1 MPSNK
6 NSGRIVKARSSR
18 FSTPHQKNHRWESFT
33 TKIAK
38 FNSLQ
43 PLRKVRR
50 HDLDN
55 EDLSAVTSYF
65 QTALQ
70 KWGELNISKGFV
82 SFKREVLYIS
92 ESLPQILHFE
102 GKIFES
108 LATHIEMQEK
118 EALEPLLDLLTALAH
133 DLGVRFEKYYAR
145 SLDLVVAIAGRP
157 QSVEVIE
164 WSFGALAFLFKY
176 LSKLLVPDLR
186 PTYKV
191 MVPLLGRS
199 KHPPHIARFAA
210 EALSFLVKKAA
221 APSQREISLPIFV
234 SHVRDDLLTM
244 TEDRQFM
251 LYRDGIMTMFAE
263 AIKGTDHAIH
273 STGPAIAKC
282 LIESIPQ
289 EEKQLTETMTWTDT
303 VCGILTSTIH
313 HATHDT
319 FEPLPEAVLDECAAQ
334 IERLDSDSSPWATLP
349 LFKILGVLAGTRKG
363 SRIANWPQLVS
374 TLDKLLKKLTQSAHQ
389 NASDAGPAVWKV
401 VMLNTAI
408 VWLQAPM
415 DAIIAHLTSLSQ
427 ALTSEPLMAWYIPFC
442 SYFCELDAG
451 RFNSLF
457 RTDFQKFV
465 AAHWSQ
471 EQNEEVLCVL
481 LPKMIENRGFAGGS
495 DKDGCKLPQAWQDHI
510 VSKFERLEIAP
521 FPERGPYDK
530 DPQVWRDKC
539 LPKYSALLQLLEMA
553 WVHPSTNARVAEL
566 LLRKLK
572 LALRPSST
580 LDSDEVHFIVS
591 QGFHAYLRMSQA
603 AGDIDPALRP
613 LLRAAL
619 PRFARSIG
627 FLQAYLAYEQNM
639 RQTQNLDNQS
649 RSSSESSAAEGDK
662 VETSLVENLSSSSH
676 QMRLASLELLQ
687 HNAETD
693 ESKEVLSTMI
703 YAENTP
709 LSHAETRNIAMT
721 LRRLAKQHGLLSD
734 GACMKAAIPRFLFG
748 MLTVQMAPVWDEAV
762 GALEIIAQDKAGEET
777 MSALAFEWVAAP
789 SMRYRGSDSPG
800 FTQKRRIVTEFDCT
814 NVHRLENAA
823 DKLQRIVIE
832 PEEQMLQWFDDKQQ
846 TAKPVPE
853 TARSRALKVLD
864 AIPSSAER
872 KSRQLVPYFLS
883 WAHEEDATPDT
894 ERGADEPEEDSTWSL
909 ADRKALL
916 SIFSRFVNPRVLY
929 LHEKVH
935 TGLLGLMANGDIE
948 IQKAALKAILAW
960 KQPGVKPYQENLEF
974 LLDEARFKS
983 ELTSFLHGEGLIKPE
998 HRPELMP
1005 VLLRLLYGRSIS
1017 KKGAASGRHGLHAT
1031 RVAVLRSLTVED
1043 MGQFLQIATGRLG
1056 EVKVVGT
1063 AAESAKIY
1071 DTPLIPL
1078 RRQMGFL
1085 NMISSF
1091 ISELGSNVTPYMET
1105 LLNSVLYCLIFASR
1119 NLNQTAQETSS
1130 ADGDEDEEDVD
1141 QVVSPQGLL
1150 KSVRTAGIK
1159 CLVALFQNGQKFQ
1172 WEPYHEVI
1180 IDEVVAPRA
1189 GNLPQENAQGVSGM
1203 LQLLSTWS
1211 KLPRAALLLGPQG
1224 SSLPDGILPK
1234 IVEILVLEKAK
1245 NDVKIHALTM
1255 IESLCKLSVAP
1266 ASESEFNELIK
1277 TDVLGPCLPMILT
1290 NLSILLEAPSTNTD
1304 LLDACVDTMLALAP
1318 ILRQSN
1324 NVEPILKNATFLL
1337 QQPARRVNPRT
1348 KGRVLLVL
1356 EDFVKLLDMNAAS
1369 SLWADM
1375 YTATTSLFSY
1385 FKDRENRQALSRVML
1400 ALAEQD
1406 KEITEV
1412 AELCVK
1418 LNSFQERR
1426 LDEPDYDKRLE
1437 AYNTISRKEDAS
1449 LSTKQWLPLLHNA
1462 IFFLRVDEE
1471 FGILATNAADL
1482 LRKLINAT
1490 AACADLND
1498 KAVLER
1504 YLRDVLLPA
1513 LYAGAKESSE
1523 TVRREHLRVFSMIL
1537 TIMPTWEPVADLIAL
1552 QPEQSEAGTEPP
1564 FFFNILSPAVSRQL
1578 EALRTLEAANLTHQM
1593 GSQNIT
1599 QFFLPLLEHFIYG
1612 RESGSDDHGLG
1623 AQATDTIGQLA
1634 VSLDWKHYRTTLGR
1648 YISYIGSRQEV
1659 QKQTMRLLGKF
1670 TDALVTSA
1678 PTVDEDAMD
1687 VDATPTKFRL
1697 ATTLPQQGK
1706 LNTDIAEMFL
1716 PPLMK
1721 HLHEKDESEV
1731 SYRVPVGV
1739 VIVNLMRILPEE
1751 QMAQRLAGV
1760 LTDICHI
1767 LRSKSVESRDLAR
1780 DTLVKISVI
1789 LGPSYFGFMLKELRS
1804 SLTRGYQLHVLSY
1817 TVHSIMV
1824 AILPQVAPGGLDYCL
1839 PNIVMII
1846 MDDIF
1851 GVVGQEKD
1859 AEGYT
1864 TQTKEIKSS
1873 KSQDS
1878 MELAAK
1884 TASINRLIDL
1894 IRPLQALLMQ
1904 KVDLKMVRKIE
1915 ILLDR
1920 ITSGLVQNPGAE
1932 TTDTLVFCY
1941 EIIKEV
1947 HRSQKPQAEKK
1958 LDPRVKKY
1966 LYQKGAKK
1974 NDRGTT
1980 TKHTHK
1986 IVRFAF
1992 DILRSM
1998 FKKYDSLRTPANI
2011 VGLIP
2016 IVGDAIIGDEDDVKI
2031 SAFRLLGVIVKVP
2044 FTPEEEGGIY
2054 KVAVRE
2060 ATKSISNTT
2069 STTSDISQAALKM
2082 LAVVLRDKKDVAIK
2096 DAAVDVLLGKLK
2108 DDLTEP
2114 LYRHVTFNF
2123 LRAVLERRVETA
2135 TVYDTMDH
2143 VGTVMITND
2152 DKDTRDL
2159 ARGAFFQFIREYPQ
2173 TKARWTKQ
2181 LDFVV
2186 ANLKYKREGGRLSVM
2201 EMIHLLLRKSS
2212 DEFVQEV
2219 VGMCFI
2225 PLFMVIANDDSEKC
2239 RLAAGQLLKQMF
2251 EAADKQQTR
2260 KFLALLRSWLG
2271 KDDNATIQTITL
2283 LVFDYY
2289 FEASEDASKNSKD
2302 YKLVLGHVKKIIE
2315 VDTIENQDA
2324 QLLLRA
2330 ISLIRT
2336 MMQAFP
2342 DEVLSQAGLPLLENG
2357 ARCLK
2362 HDDPAVKLAAMQLV
2376 TTYLADFGK
2385 GGSSKTD
2392 GQVIMTGAHGLALTI
2407 DSASML
2413 VRVALGVLNGQQI
2426 EEPLAT
2432 EAAQVLIFMAPRLP
2446 DAEVNVEEA
2455 EEEEDAGEKDDDVEE
2470 QDSRLMNLQKVFRK
2484 LSTILRK
2491 EIPPRGIAINGKTA
2505 AMEVFETICRRASID
2520 RLRPA
2525 FKTLL
2530 TPLHNLTDPSIH
2542 APYSL
2547 DEDFKTKHEALK
2559 TRAQI
2564 MMDAL
2569 QKKFGTAD
2577 YSRQLL
2583 EIREEVR
2590 ERRQQR
2596 SSKRKIEAI
2605 AHPEKYGRDKRKKF
2619 VKEKERRKIRG
2630 KEQRTARQAY
2640 KGW

>member
-6 NSGRIVKARSSR
+6 NSGRIVKARSSKHL
-18 FSTPHQKNHRWESFT
+18 TPHQKNHRWESFT

-50 HDLDN
+50 HDLDT
-55 EDLSAVTSYF
+55 EDLSAATSYF
-65 QTALQ
+65 QTGLQ

-82 SFKREVLYIS
+82 SFKREVLSIS

-102 GKIFES
+102 QRIVDS
-108 LATHIEMQEK
+108 LAKHIEMQEK

-133 DLGVRFEKYYAR
+133 DLGARFEKHYAR
-145 SLDLVVAIAGRP
+145 SLDLIVAIAGRP

-186 PTYKV
+186 PTFNV
-191 MVPLLGRS
+191 MAPLLGRS
-199 KHPPHIARFAA
+199 RHPPHIARFAA

-221 APSQREISLPIFV
+221 APSHRETALPNLV
-234 SHVRDDLLTM
+234 RHVRDDLLKM
-244 TEDRQFM
+244 VDDRQFM
-251 LYRDGIMTMFAE
+251 LYRDGAMTMFAE
-263 AIKGTDHAIH
+263 AIKGTDHTIH
-273 STGPAIAKC
+273 STAPSVVKC
-282 LIESIPQ
+282 LIDCIPT
-289 EEKQLTETMTWTDT
+289 EERQVTEKTTWTDT
-303 VCGILTSTIH
+303 VCGVITSVTH
-313 HATHDT
+313 HATNET
-319 FEPLPEAVLDECAAQ
+319 FDPVCEAALEQCSALLENTGADALCT
-334 IERLDSDSSPWATLP
+334 SFP

-363 SRIANWPQLVS
+363 SRITRWPELVS
-374 TLDKLLKKLTQSAHQ
+374 ALDKLLKNVTRVSREVMT
-389 NASDAGPAVWKV
+389 DAGIVVWKTIMV
-401 VMLNTAI
+401 NIAI

-415 DAIIAHLTSLSQ
+415 DAIIAHLTSLST
-427 ALTSEPLMAWYIPFC
+427 ALTSESLMMWYIPFC
-442 SYFCELDAG
+442 SYFCELDAA
-451 RFNSLF
+451 RFSSLF
-457 RTDFQKFV
+457 RADFQKFI
-465 AAHWSQ
+465 ATHWSQ
-471 EQNEEVLCVL
+471 DQNEEVLCVL
-481 LPKMIENRGFAGGS
+481 LPKMIENRGFSGGT
-495 DKDGCKLPQAWQDHI
+495 DKEGCKLPQTWQDQI

-521 FPERGPYDK
+521 FPEGGPYDK

-539 LPKYSALLQLLEMA
+539 LPKYSALLRLLEMA
-553 WVHPSTNARVAEL
+553 SVHPSTNARVAEL

-580 LDSDEVHFIVS
+580 IDSDEVHFIVS

-603 AGDIDPALRP
+603 AGDVDPALRP

-627 FLQAYLAYEQNM
+627 FLQAYLAYERSLPGSQPPE
-639 RQTQNLDNQS
+639 NQS
-649 RSSSESSAAEGDK
+649 RSSSESSSVEDDK
-662 VETSLVENLSSSSH
+662 VETALVANLSSSSH
-676 QMRLASLELLQ
+676 DMRLASLELLQ

-693 ESKEVLSTMI
+693 ESREVLSTML

-709 LSHAETRNIAMT
+709 LNHAEIRNLAMT
-721 LRRLAKQHGLLSD
+721 LRRLAKQHASLTS
-734 GACMKAAIPRFLFG
+734 GASMRTAIPRFLFG

-762 GALEIIAQDKAGEET
+762 GALEMIAHDKDGEEA
-777 MSALAFEWVAAP
+777 MSVLAFEWISAP
-789 SMRYRGSDSPG
+789 SMRYKATGSGNHGD
-800 FTQKRRIVTEFDCT
+800 KRRVVTEFDCT
-814 NVHRLENAA
+814 NIIRLEDAA
-823 DKLQRIVIE
+823 EKVQAIVIE
-832 PEEQMLQWFDDKQQ
+832 PEEQMLQFFDDRQQ
-846 TAKPVPE
+846 TAQPIPE

-872 KSRQLVPYFLS
+872 RSRQLVPYFLS
-883 WAHEEDATPDT
+883 WASDEDANPDT
-894 ERGADEPEEDSTWSL
+894 EPEESSTWSL

-916 SIFSRFVNPRVLY
+916 GVFSKFTNPRVLY
-929 LHEKVH
+929 QHDKVYS
-935 TGLLGLMANGDIE
+935 GLLGLMTNGDIE
-948 IQKAALKAILAW
+948 IQKAALKSILAW
-960 KQPGVKPYQENLEF
+960 KQEGVKSYQENLEF
-974 LLDEARFKS
+974 LLDEARFKN
-983 ELTSFLHGEGLIKPE
+983 ELTVFLQGDNVIKPE

-1031 RVAVLRSLTVED
+1031 RLAVLRNLSVED
-1043 MGQFLQIATGRLG
+1043 MGQFLEIATGKLG
-1056 EVKVVGT
+1056 EARVLEARQG
-1063 AAESAKIY
+1063 ALYE
-1071 DTPLIPL
+1071 TPLIPL

-1091 ISELGSNVTPYMET
+1091 ISELGSNVSPYMET

-1119 NLNQTAQETSS
+1119 NLNQTAQGAT
-1130 ADGDEDEEDVD
+1130 AGQDEEGDSDAD
-1141 QVVSPQGLL
+1141 QDPSDSQGLL
-1150 KSVRTAGIK
+1150 KSIRTVGIK
-1159 CLVALFQNGQKFQ
+1159 CLVALFQNGQSFQ
-1172 WEPYHEVI
+1172 WEPFHEVI
-1180 IDEVVAPRA
+1180 IDEIVAPRA
-1189 GNLPQENAQGVSGM
+1189 SKLPQENAQGVSGM

-1211 KLPRAALLLGPQG
+1211 KLPKAALLLGPQG
-1224 SSLPDGILPK
+1224 ASLPEGILPK
-1234 IVEILVLEKAK
+1234 VVEIIALEKAK
-1245 NDVKIHALTM
+1245 TEVKVHALGM
-1255 IESLCKLSVAP
+1255 VESLSKLALAP
-1266 ASESEFNELIK
+1266 ASESEFNDLIQSE
-1277 TDVLGPCLPMILT
+1277 VIAPCLPLILT
-1290 NLSILLEAPSTNTD
+1290 NLSNLLEASSTNTD
-1304 LLDACVDTMLALAP
+1304 LLDSCVDTMLALAP

-1324 NVEPILKNATFLL
+1324 NVEPILKNVTFLL

-1356 EDFVKLLDMNAAS
+1356 EDFVKLLDMKSSAELWTAMFNA
-1369 SLWADM
+1369 
-1375 YTATTSLFSY
+1375 TASLFSY
-1385 FKDRENRQALSRVML
+1385 FKDRENRQSLSRVML

-1406 KEITEV
+1406 TDIAEV
-1412 AELCVK
+1412 SELCVK
-1418 LNSFQERR
+1418 LNAYAERR

-1437 AYNTISRKEDAS
+1437 AYNAISRERD
-1449 LSTKQWLPLLHNA
+1449 TPFNPKQWLPLLHNA
-1462 IFFLRVDEE
+1462 IYFLRVDEE
-1471 FGILATNAADL
+1471 FGILATNAADVI
-1482 LRKLINAT
+1482 RQLIKAT
-1490 AACADLND
+1490 AATQDTSV
-1498 KAVLER
+1498 KVTLEG

-1513 LYAGAKESSE
+1513 LYTGARESSE
-1523 TVRREHLRVFSMIL
+1523 TVRREHLRVFSMLL

-1552 QPEQSEAGTEPP
+1552 QPEQSEEGTEPP

-1578 EALRTLEAANLTHQM
+1578 EALRSLETANLSHEM
-1593 GSQNIT
+1593 GSQNLT

-1612 RESGSDDHGLG
+1612 REAGSDDHGLG
-1623 AQATDTIGQLA
+1623 AQAIDTIGKLA
-1634 VSLDWKHYRTTLGR
+1634 MSLDWKHYRTTLGR
-1648 YISYIGSRQEV
+1648 YISYVGSRQDY
-1659 QKQTMRLLGKF
+1659 QKQTMRLLGKV
-1670 TDALVTSA
+1670 TDALVASA
-1678 PTVDEDAMD
+1678 PRDGDDDMD
-1687 VDATPTKFRL
+1687 VDEPASRQRL
-1697 ATTLPQQGK
+1697 AATLPNRGK

-1751 QMAQRLAGV
+1751 QMSQRLAGV

-1789 LGPSYFGFMLKELRS
+1789 LGPTYFGFLLKELRS

-1817 TVHSIMV
+1817 TMHSIML
-1824 AILPQVAPGGLDYCL
+1824 ATLPQVGPGGLDYCL
-1839 PNIVMII
+1839 PNMVMII

-1884 TASINRLIDL
+1884 TASINRLVDL

-1920 ITSGLVQNPGAE
+1920 ITAGLVQNPAAE
-1932 TTDTLVFCY
+1932 SRDTLVFCY

-1947 HRSQKPQAEKK
+1947 HQSQKPQAEPKI
-1958 LDPRVKKY
+1958 DPRVKKY

-1980 TKHTHK
+1980 TKHTYK
-1986 IVRFAF
+1986 IIRFAF
-1992 DILRSM
+1992 DILRSV
-1998 FKKYDSLRTPANI
+1998 FKKYDSLRTTANI

-2016 IVGDAIIGDEDDVKI
+2016 IIGDAIVGSEDEVKM

-2060 ATKSISNTT
+2060 ATKSLSNST
-2069 STTSDISQAALKM
+2069 STTTDLSQAALKM
-2082 LAVVLRDKKDVAIK
+2082 LAVVLRDKKDVVIR

-2123 LRAVLERRVETA
+2123 LRAVLDRRVETA

-2212 DEFVQEV
+2212 QEFVQEV

-2225 PLFMVIANDDSEKC
+2225 PLFMVLANDDSDKC
-2239 RLAAGQLLKQMF
+2239 RLAAGQLLKEMF
-2251 EAADKQQTR
+2251 AAADKQQTR
-2260 KFLALLRSWLG
+2260 KFLALLRNWLS
-2271 KDDNATIQTITL
+2271 KDDNTAIVTITL
-2283 LVFDYY
+2283 LVFDHY
-2289 FEASEDASKNSKD
+2289 FESSEDASKNTKD

-2315 VDTIENQDA
+2315 ADSIEDVDT

-2330 ISLIRT
+2330 IGLIRT
-2336 MMQAFP
+2336 MMEVFP
-2342 DEVLSQAGLPLLENG
+2342 GEVLSQAGLPLLENG

-2362 HDDPAVKLAAMQLV
+2362 HNDPTVKLAAMQLI
-2376 TTYLADFGK
+2376 TAYLGDFAK
-2385 GGSSKTD
+2385 GGSSKRNSS
-2392 GQVIMTGAHGLALTI
+2392 VLLTGAHGLELGL
-2407 DSASML
+2407 DSLSML
-2413 VRVALGVLNGQQI
+2413 VRIALGVLNSQEI
-2426 EEPLAT
+2426 EEPLAA
-2432 EAAQVLIFMAPRLP
+2432 EAGQVLIFLAPRLP
-2446 DAEVNVEEA
+2446 DGEAVTEEQAEDADVEEA
-2455 EEEEDAGEKDDDVEE
+2455 GDEVEDDAEAHDAR
-2470 QDSRLMNLQKVFRK
+2470 QMNLQKVFTK

-2491 EIPPRGIAINGKTA
+2491 EIAPRSIAINGKTA

-2525 FKTLL
+2525 FKTIL
-2530 TPLHNLTDPSIH
+2530 TPLHNLTDPSIP

-2547 DEDFKTKHEALK
+2547 DEIFKTKYEALK
-2559 TRAQI
+2559 IRAQI

-2590 ERRQQR
+2590 ERRKQR

-2605 AHPEKYGRDKRKKF
+2605 AQPEKYGRDKRKKF
-2619 VKEKERRKIRG
+2619 EREKERRKIRG
-2630 KEQRTARQAY
+2630 KEQKAMRQSY